1 MPGGNGDD
9 RFKDLFAG
17 RSGSVLGD
25 MKAQADKDASRDTP
39 PPDSKLTQTKKQ
51 WARDARQP
59 QTRRRDGGG
68 RMPPGQHLSQDW
80 PVLDLGHRPLVP
92 TDQWE
97 MKVLGAVDR
106 PLTLS
111 WQQFLDLPQIDLTTD
126 IHCVTSWSTYDNRWR
141 GVAVRTL
148 ANAAGLKDTAG
159 FAVLHSHDGYT
170 TNLPLD
176 HFLADTS
183 LIVHSWNGAPLTR
196 DHGGPAR
203 AVVPSL
209 YFWKSAK
216 WLRQITFLEKDA
228 PGYWETRGYHNLGD
242 PWKQQR
248 YG

>member
-1 MPGGNGDD
+1 MTGGDGED
-9 RFKDLFAG
+9 RFKDLFSG
-17 RSGSVLGD
+17 RPGSVLGE
-25 MKAQADKDASRDTP
+25 MKAQVATP
-39 PPDSKLTQTKKQ
+39 PGSKLTETKTR
-51 WARDARQP
+51 WAQEKRQP
-59 QTRRRDGGG
+59 QTKRSDGGG
-68 RMPPGQHLSQDW
+68 RLPPGQHLSRDW
-80 PVLDLGHRPLVP
+80 PVLDLGHQPLVP

-97 MKVLGAVDR
+97 LKVSGAVDR
-106 PLTLS
+106 PLTLD
-111 WQQFLDLPQIDLTTD
+111 WDKFGRLPQVDLTTD
-126 IHCVTSWSTYDNRWR
+126 IHCVTSWSTFDNRWQ
-141 GVAVRTL
+141 GVAVRTI
-148 ANAAGLKDTAG
+148 AEAAGLRDTAG

-183 LIVHSWNGAPLTR
+183 LIVHAWNGAPLTR
-196 DHGGPAR
+196 EHGGPAR
-203 AVVPSL
+203 AMVPSL

>member
-1 MPGGNGDD
+1 MPGGNDDD
-9 RFKDLFAG
+9 RFTDLFAG
-17 RSGSVLGD
+17 RKGSLLGD
-25 MKAQADKDASRDTP
+25 MKAQVQADAPRETP
-39 PPDSKLTQTKKQ
+39 PPDSKLTQTKEQ
-51 WARDARQP
+51 WARDRRQP
-59 QTRRRDGGG
+59 TRRLDGGG
-68 RMPPGQHLSQDW
+68 RLPPGQHLAKDW

-97 MKVLGAVDR
+97 MKVLGTVDR

-111 WQQFLDLPQIDLTTD
+111 WAQFLALPQVDLTSD
-126 IHCVTSWSTYDNRWR
+126 IHCVTSWSTYDNRWS

-148 ANAAGLKDTAG
+148 AEAAGLRNNAA

-176 HFLADTS
+176 HFLAEES
-183 LIVHSWNGAPLTR
+183 LIAHAWGGAPLAR

-216 WLRQITFLEKDA
+216 WLRQITFLEKAA